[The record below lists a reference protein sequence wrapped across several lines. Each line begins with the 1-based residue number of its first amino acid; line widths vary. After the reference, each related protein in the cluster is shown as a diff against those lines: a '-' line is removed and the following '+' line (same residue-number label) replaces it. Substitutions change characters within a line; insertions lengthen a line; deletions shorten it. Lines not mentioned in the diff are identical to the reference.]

1 MSSSPEKHFVFF
13 FFSFALYREKVA
25 IFYVKNSTLYEIKEE
40 SYFCGWLYWVFS
52 SFSTILFF
60 RIWFKDLWA
69 AVTLISMLFLLLFYF
84 NRCLIY
90 CFFFLLFNF
99 SLIEKKLKVDI
110 LFGRW
115 VKGLGSIPGLW
126 STHPRLD
133 TGWAWVLTF
142 FLVIDPSHLFQMP
155 AGVWISCKI
164 VSPLWLMI

>member
-1 MSSSPEKHFVFF
+1 MLICHHHRKSILFSLFF
-13 FFSFALYREKVA
+13 RSLFIVKKWRF
-25 IFYVKNSTLYEIKEE
+25 FYVKNSTLYEIKEE
-40 SYFCGWLYWVFS
+40 SHFCGWLYWVFS

-90 CFFFLLFNF
+90 CFFFFLLFNF

-142 FLVIDPSHLFQMP
+142 FWSL
-155 AGVWISCKI
+155 ISAIFSKCRPVFEFHVK
-164 VSPLWLMI
+164 L